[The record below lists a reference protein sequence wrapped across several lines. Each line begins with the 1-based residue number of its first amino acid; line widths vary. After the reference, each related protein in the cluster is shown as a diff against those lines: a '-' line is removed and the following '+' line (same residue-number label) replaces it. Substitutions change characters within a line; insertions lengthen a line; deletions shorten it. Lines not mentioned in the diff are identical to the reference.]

1 MVRSAGALAIVS
13 RMATHRL
20 GLVMHGVTGRMGLN
34 QHLKRSILAIRDA
47 GGVPLRSG
55 DRVVPEPLLLG
66 RNEAKLRAIADETGL
81 GSYTTDYDAAIGSS
95 EHTLFFDAGATL
107 MRPELLSK
115 AIAAGKHVYCEKPVA
130 GSLAAAA
137 AACARAEAAG
147 VKTGVVM
154 DKLFLPGLI
163 KLAQLKADG
172 FFGRLLSARIDFG
185 YWVFT
190 GEGAPSNRPS
200 WNYRK
205 PDGGGIIFDMMAHW
219 RYVLDRVVAPV
230 RSVVCLGATHVER
243 RWDEQGQAYTPD
255 ADDAAY
261 AVLQLEGGIVAQV
274 NSSWCTRVN
283 RDDLVVFQID
293 GTAGS
298 AVAGLTWCRT
308 QALSD
313 TPRPVWNPD
322 EPQRLAFRDLWTPY
336 RPDDLFPNG
345 FRAQWEQFIRHVCED
360 APWPYTLREG
370 VKGVHLAEAALQSWA
385 RRAWVDLETVQYGS
399 ALT

>member
-1 MVRSAGALAIVS
+1 
-13 RMATHRL
+13 MATHRL

-172 FFGRLLSARIDFG
+172 FFGRLSSARIDFG

-219 RYVLDRVVAPV
+219 RYVLDRIVAPDAPFP
-230 RSVVCLGATHVER
+230 SGS
-243 RWDEQGQAYTPD
+243 
-255 ADDAAY
+255 ADDDRCA
-261 AVLQLEGGIVAQV
+261 
-274 NSSWCTRVN
+274 S
-283 RDDLVVFQID
+283 
-293 GTAGS
+293 
-298 AVAGLTWCRT
+298 
-308 QALSD
+308 
-313 TPRPVWNPD
+313 
-322 EPQRLAFRDLWTPY
+322 
-336 RPDDLFPNG
+336 
-345 FRAQWEQFIRHVCED
+345 RANL
-360 APWPYTLREG
+360 P
-370 VKGVHLAEAALQSWA
+370 A
-385 RRAWVDLETVQYGS
+385 RRTRDTATTRGARGHPIAIGSRWGNRSSGRYGVQRS
-399 ALT
+399 